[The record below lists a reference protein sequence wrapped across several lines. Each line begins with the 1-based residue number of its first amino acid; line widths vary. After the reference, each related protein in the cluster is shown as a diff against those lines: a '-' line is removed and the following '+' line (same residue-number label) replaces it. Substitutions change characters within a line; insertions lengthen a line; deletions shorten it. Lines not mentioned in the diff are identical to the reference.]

1 MKTPEELLKY
11 TGEIYNKIHKDDL
24 PPQNEREKQAKVV
37 LSRLNKLIIDLILQD
52 VSLKTLD
59 ITLMYQWILI
69 TTWNHGIEEKTF
81 EHWAS
86 HLELVYL
93 PLIKMLKE
101 LESSIKDDGPSKDM
115 KQLGAGLNEV
125 KNIAQKASKNEYSR
139 VEIIKMVNMANIKL
153 FQLTQSF
160 INDKIHPGLIESG
173 YFYYWLRMSIMYAN
187 GSEEFFQKLE
197 RNWDIVMKRVSEFI
211 VNLSAQDNYSPK

>member
-1 MKTPEELLKY
+1 LKTPEELLKY
-11 TGEIYNKIHKDDL
+11 TGALYNEIHKNDL
-24 PPQNEREKQAKVV
+24 PPQNEREKQADII
-37 LSRLNKLIIDLILQD
+37 LSKLKKATIELILQG

-59 ITLMYQWILI
+59 LTLMYQWIRV
-69 TTWNHGIEEKTF
+69 TTWNHHIEEKTF

-115 KQLGAGLNEV
+115 KQLGAGLDEV
-125 KNIAQKASKNEYSR
+125 KNIAQKTSKNEYSR
-139 VEIIKMVNMANIKL
+139 VEIIRMVNIANPEL
-153 FQLTQSF
+153 FRLTQSF

-173 YFYYWLRMSIMYAN
+173 YFYYWLRMSIMYVN
-187 GSEEFFQKLE
+187 GPEEFFQKLE
-197 RNWDIVMKRVSEFI
+197 RNWDIVMKRVGEFV
-211 VNLSAQDNYSPK
+211 VNLSVQDN

>member
-11 TGEIYNKIHKDDL
+11 TGALYNEIHKNDL
-24 PPQNEREKQAKVV
+24 PPQNEREKQADII
-37 LSRLNKLIIDLILQD
+37 LSKLKKATIELILQG

-59 ITLMYQWILI
+59 LTLMYQWIRV
-69 TTWNHGIEEKTF
+69 TTWNHHIEEKTF

-115 KQLGAGLNEV
+115 KQLGAGLDEV
-125 KNIAQKASKNEYSR
+125 KNIAQKTSKNEYSR
-139 VEIIKMVNMANIKL
+139 VEIIRMVNIANPEL
-153 FQLTQSF
+153 FRLTQSF

-173 YFYYWLRMSIMYAN
+173 YFYYWLRMSIMYVN
-187 GSEEFFQKLE
+187 GPEEFFQKLE
-197 RNWDIVMKRVSEFI
+197 RNWDIVMKRVGEFV
-211 VNLSAQDNYSPK
+211 VNLSVQDN